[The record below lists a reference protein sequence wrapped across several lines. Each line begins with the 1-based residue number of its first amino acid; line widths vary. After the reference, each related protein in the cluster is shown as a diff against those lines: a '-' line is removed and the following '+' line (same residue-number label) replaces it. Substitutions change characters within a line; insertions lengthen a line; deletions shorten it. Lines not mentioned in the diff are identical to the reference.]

1 MKFSQDSY
9 YAPSNT
15 NYPVSNSFIFPEP
28 LTPRKVQKRVWT
40 KSQVEHLY
48 ETVKH
53 YSTISCKPIQS
64 LTLEDFTI
72 ISVYYN
78 CSPIKC
84 MKKVR
89 EISVTGSLAP
99 GAWSLSEDELLN
111 HLLTLNLKKWGM
123 VADKLNKE
131 IHNNL
136 KIRSGKQCKERW
148 INHLDPNMKKD
159 KWTPSE
165 DLEALKLY
173 KALGK
178 KWCEIS
184 RVLGNR
190 TDSSIKNRVKSL
202 MNKQKQDLNF
212 NSNSESVVDF
222 LIRKLSGSLL
232 E

>member
-9 YAPSNT
+9 YAQSST
-15 NYPVSNSFIFPEP
+15 TYPISNSLIFPKP
-28 LTPRKVQKRVWT
+28 FTFSKVQKRVWT

-48 ETVKH
+48 ETVNH
-53 YSTISCKPIQS
+53 YSSISCKPIQS

-72 ISVYYN
+72 ISVYFN
-78 CSPIKC
+78 RSPIKC
-84 MKKVR
+84 MKKIR

-99 GAWSLSEDELLN
+99 GAWSLSEDDYLK
-111 HLLTLNLKKWGM
+111 HLLSLKLKKWGTI
-123 VADKLNKE
+123 ADNLNKE

-148 INHLDPNMKKD
+148 INHLDPNMKKN
-159 KWTPSE
+159 KWSPSE

-173 KALGK
+173 KVLGN

-184 RVLGNR
+184 RVMGNR

-212 NSNSESVVDF
+212 HSYSEFVVDF
-222 LIRKLSGSLL
+222 LINKLSGGLVD
-232 E
+232 